1 MIKKI
6 LAACIAACIAV
17 ISPLHVSKAGLFKEF
32 SIRDEKELAK
42 EFEILVKSRLPIIE
56 DPEIKSY
63 VRSVV
68 DRIIA
73 KVPPQPFDFET
84 NVIYSPVLN
93 AFATP
98 GGYVCVYSGLLVNI
112 EDEDSLAGILSHE
125 VAHVTQRHIAS
136 RIDRGTYL
144 FRNLGCYGGS
154 CFSRRGGCLR
164 GFACRF
170 NGDFA
175 GGDAQLWTAG

>member
-1 MIKKI
+1 MGDQLYRLANTMKIVRKYDKKI

-73 KVPPQPFDFET
+73 KVPPQTRLILKQTLFTVPCLMR
-84 NVIYSPVLN
+84 SPLPEAMS
-93 AFATP
+93 AFIP
-98 GGYVCVYSGLLVNI
+98 DCWS
-112 EDEDSLAGILSHE
+112 ILKTRTLWQ
-125 VAHVTQRHIAS
+125 V
-136 RIDRGTYL
+136 
-144 FRNLGCYGGS
+144 FCPMK
-154 CFSRRGGCLR
+154 LR
-164 GFACRF
+164 
-170 NGDFA
+170 
-175 GGDAQLWTAG
+175 T